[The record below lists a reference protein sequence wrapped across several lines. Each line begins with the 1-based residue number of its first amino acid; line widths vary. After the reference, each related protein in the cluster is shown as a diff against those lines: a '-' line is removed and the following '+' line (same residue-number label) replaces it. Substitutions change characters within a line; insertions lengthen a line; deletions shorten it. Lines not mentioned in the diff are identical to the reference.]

1 MPSACDDC
9 KDGNCP
15 AKQKKPG
22 ETDEALEERR
32 RIAARL
38 CRIKRRIMILS
49 GKGGVG
55 KSTVA
60 VSLALSLAEQGK
72 SVGLLD
78 VDIHGPSVPV
88 LLGLSGTNLISSEG
102 GIEPALFEKKM
113 KVISIGF
120 MLQERDAPVIWRG
133 PLKYSAIKQFIGDV
147 NWGDL
152 DYLVVDAPPGTGDE
166 PLSVAQILE
175 GADGAVIV
183 TTPQEVALSD
193 VRRCVNFCR
202 RLSLPVIGVVEN
214 MSGFVC
220 PHCGRES
227 DIFGR
232 GGGEQMAREMDVKF
246 LGSIPLEAGLAAM
259 GDAGRPFV
267 TAAPESVSAVRM
279 KDIAR
284 KTVEQVEDTGRV
296 SSD

>member
-1 MPSACDDC
+1 MASACDDC
-9 KDGNCP
+9 KDKNCP
-15 AKQKKPG
+15 AKERKPG

-32 RIAARL
+32 QIAARL
-38 CRIKRRIMILS
+38 CRIKHKIMVLS

-60 VSLALSLAEQGK
+60 VNLALSLAEQGK
-72 SVGLLD
+72 KVGLLD
-78 VDIHGPSVPV
+78 IDIHGPSVPV
-88 LLGLSGTNLISSEG
+88 LLGLLGANVANAGEG
-102 GIEPALFEKKM
+102 MEPVVFEGKI

-120 MLQERDAPVIWRG
+120 MLQEQDAPVIWRG
-133 PLKYSAIKQFIGDV
+133 PLKFGAIKQFIKDV

-175 GADGAVIV
+175 GADGAVVV

-193 VRRCVNFCR
+193 VRKCVNFCH

-220 PHCGRES
+220 PHCGKES
-227 DIFGR
+227 DVFGR
-232 GGGEQMAREMDVKF
+232 GGGEQMASEMNIPF
-246 LGSIPLEAGLAAM
+246 LGRIPLDAGLVAM
-259 GDAGRPFV
+259 GDAGTPFV
-267 TAAPESVSAVRM
+267 TAAPESTSTARM
-279 KDIAR
+279 AGIAA
-284 KTVEQVEDTGRV
+284 KIMKQVERLD
-296 SSD
+296 